1 MDLLDE
7 VSDRC
12 IRRAL
17 GFAGLGVGL
26 VLLAL
31 SFDPALAFRSAG
43 DLVALVA
50 AAMLLLAWR
59 APRRDMRRSEAWTM
73 LRHLAPE
80 WAESHPR
87 PDLQAR
93 MRAAWRQRLIWH
105 AERIAVLALLFWA
118 IGLGIGLISA

>member
-1 MDLLDE
+1 
-7 VSDRC
+7 
-12 IRRAL
+12 
-17 GFAGLGVGL
+17 
-26 VLLAL
+26 
-31 SFDPALAFRSAG
+31 
-43 DLVALVA
+43 
-50 AAMLLLAWR
+50 
-59 APRRDMRRSEAWTM
+59 MRRSEAWTM